1 MPLIVICGGPC
12 SGKTTRAMQLKQY
25 YESKNQ
31 VVTLINEEQFNINK
45 SSIYASSTSEK
56 THRSLLK
63 SLLEKHISPKTLTI
77 IDSLNYI
84 KGSRY
89 EFYCLVRNCKT
100 RHCVIY
106 LKTPLSSCIAN
117 NAINKEY
124 DDDLLKDLYSRME
137 EPIQS
142 NRWDCPMYTVYPDD
156 TLPYEDI
163 DVSLF
168 EGKKPKEPISTK
180 MDIAFD
186 GDYMAM
192 LDRSCQEVIAD
203 ILKQQ
208 EEGVGCVVDVKGKKV
223 EIGKMLSVV
232 QLKKIKAEFIRISKN
247 VPPRNKEEAVGG
259 FVEYIVTILDR
270 Y

>member
-1 MPLIVICGGPC
+1 M
-12 SGKTTRAMQLKQY
+12 TRFKL
-25 YESKNQ
+25 
-31 VVTLINEEQFNINK
+31 
-45 SSIYASSTSEK
+45 
-56 THRSLLK
+56 RLK

-124 DDDLLKDLYSRME
+124 DEDLLKDLYSRME

-192 LDRSCQEVIAD
+192 LDRSCQDVIAD

-223 EIGKMLSVV
+223 EIGKVLSVV